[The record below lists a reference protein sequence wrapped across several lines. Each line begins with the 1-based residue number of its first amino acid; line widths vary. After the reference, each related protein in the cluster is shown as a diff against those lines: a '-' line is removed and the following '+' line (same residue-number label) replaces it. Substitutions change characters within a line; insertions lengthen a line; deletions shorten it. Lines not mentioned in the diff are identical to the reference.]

1 MAGILAEEEDSPGE
15 VDSQGLL
22 EEDSPGEE
30 ESPEEEDSQGL
41 LGEDSQGLLGEDS
54 QGRLGEDSLVEDSPG
69 EVGDMRLQQE
79 DIQQEDSLQAQPD
92 TQQAPLDKVQDR
104 PAEDRHP
111 EVDIQ
116 GKHPEA
122 EDSQDRPGSPL
133 ELHLQRAV
141 WELQTPPP
149 SPECP
154 DGFPPPLC
162 PYT

>member
-1 MAGILAEEEDSPGE
+1 VEVDSQGLLEEDSPGE

-30 ESPEEEDSQGL
+30 DSPEEEDSQGL
-41 LGEDSQGLLGEDS
+41 
-54 QGRLGEDSLVEDSPG
+54 LGEDSLVEDSPG
-69 EVGDMRLQQE
+69 EVGDMRLQRE
-79 DIQQEDSLQAQPD
+79 DIQQEDSLQAQPG
-92 TQQAPLDKVQDR
+92 TQQAPLDKAQDR

-133 ELHLQRAV
+133 EPHLQRAA

>member
-30 ESPEEEDSQGL
+30 DSPEEEDSQGL
-41 LGEDSQGLLGEDS
+41 
-54 QGRLGEDSLVEDSPG
+54 LGEDSLVEDSPG